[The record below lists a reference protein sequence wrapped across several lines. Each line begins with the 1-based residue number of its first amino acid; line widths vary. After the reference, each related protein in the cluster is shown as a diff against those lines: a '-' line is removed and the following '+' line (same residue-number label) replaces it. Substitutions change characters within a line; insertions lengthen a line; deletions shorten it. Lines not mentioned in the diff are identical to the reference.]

1 MYKYL
6 IVCFIITLQSCSSV
20 KKVKVPTKYP
30 IGINF
35 SSACCGTASQE
46 PICNF
51 ISNFLQQNNLRKINV
66 IFSPCL
72 HCDESDYSLYFP
84 LNDVSKKQKDD
95 FIIKMSSIVKSIRPK
110 TESEGTIELT
120 EWNLRPRGKI
130 WKKKTKLLE
139 WAFYSYD
146 STMIN
151 CYSWW
156 KTKPLAASPN
166 VIKMFSR

>member
-6 IVCFIITLQSCSSV
+6 FICLSIILQSCSSAP
-20 KKVKVPTKYP
+20 KVKVPTKYP

-72 HCDESDYSLYFP
+72 HCDEGEYSLYFP
-84 LNDVSKKQKDD
+84 LNDVSKKQKDV
-95 FIIKMSSIVKSIRPK
+95 FIM
-110 TESEGTIELT
+110 
-120 EWNLRPRGKI
+120 
-130 WKKKTKLLE
+130 
-139 WAFYSYD
+139 
-146 STMIN
+146 
-151 CYSWW
+151 
-156 KTKPLAASPN
+156 
-166 VIKMFSR
+166 